1 MFLYPVGE
9 IFSYLKPIVVLKIQL
24 QSFFQRSLDFFLTWQ
39 LHNLKDLTS
48 AYSDEYEHFC

>member
-48 AYSDEYEHFC
+48 AYSDE